1 MAKQLH
7 LKPKSSVVNITC
19 VKSAIHVISEASS
32 SSSSSCNVSIKIKN
46 KNKNKKHQ
54 HNHAHEKLNV
64 ISWNI
69 RTLSSSTSSE
79 FKTVSK
85 KKVPEKIP
93 FLSHE
98 FESCHVDIA
107 CLQEVRR
114 LHSDVSPLERDGYV
128 FHFSGHPT
136 TRREGVA
143 IVVRKDWMRCIH
155 QVECVSPR
163 MMWLSGCFSGQNIVF
178 ISLYAPTNVYSSSDK
193 CAFYDFVNEHLRK
206 IPDKYQQIIC
216 GDMNARIGPLVGGTW
231 GDVRGKYHCYGS
243 IQNENGLL
251 MLEFCQ
257 RNRLRI
263 CNSLFHQKNYGTW
276 KHPRSKQYH
285 TLDYCL
291 VANRLSPLVQKCM
304 IVREM
309 DCWSDHIAV
318 MTTLRLHRKKRF
330 IVDCTVSDKS
340 VAKIDYSVLSSN
352 KRLRKELGSLID
364 QGIGNIEKGSSKD
377 YRILN
382 DIIK

>member
-1 MAKQLH
+1 
-7 LKPKSSVVNITC
+7 
-19 VKSAIHVISEASS
+19 
-32 SSSSSCNVSIKIKN
+32 
-46 KNKNKKHQ
+46 
-54 HNHAHEKLNV
+54 
-64 ISWNI
+64 
-69 RTLSSSTSSE
+69 
-79 FKTVSK
+79 
-85 KKVPEKIP
+85 
-93 FLSHE
+93 
-98 FESCHVDIA
+98 
-107 CLQEVRR
+107 
-114 LHSDVSPLERDGYV
+114 
-128 FHFSGHPT
+128 
-136 TRREGVA
+136 
-143 IVVRKDWMRCIH
+143 MRCIH

-193 CAFYDFVNEHLRK
+193 CAFYDFVNEHLK
-206 IPDKYQQIIC
+206 MIPDKYQQIIC

-382 DIIK
+382 DIINKACEEILPKIGKKCKHQDWFDVSRGDVIELVSQRRKAWLKDRSKSHEYLRIKAKIQRECRAMQNKYWLSVSDHTQQLWDSNNSRGYSEALKVIYGYKKMSTDQCLQRLDGTLAKTPAEIQD